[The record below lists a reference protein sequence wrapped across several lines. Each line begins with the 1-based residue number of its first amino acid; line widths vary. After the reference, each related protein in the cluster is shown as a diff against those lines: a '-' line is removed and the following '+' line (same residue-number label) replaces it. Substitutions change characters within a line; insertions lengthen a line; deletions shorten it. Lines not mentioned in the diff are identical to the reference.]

1 MLFVRQHVPYT
12 IIIIVLWLHMPC
24 LVFSLFASAVWRFRF
39 GAVKREGE
47 HDHDESRWHAL
58 HQTPIEY
65 QPLPSLAFTL

>member
-1 MLFVRQHVPYT
+1 
-12 IIIIVLWLHMPC
+12 MPC